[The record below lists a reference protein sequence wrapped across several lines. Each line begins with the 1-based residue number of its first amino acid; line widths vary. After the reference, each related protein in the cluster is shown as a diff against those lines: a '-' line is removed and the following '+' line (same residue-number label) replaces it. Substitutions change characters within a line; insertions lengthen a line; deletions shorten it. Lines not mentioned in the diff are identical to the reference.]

1 MAFFPEIDEAK
12 TIANVKRKLKEY
24 SRWKRIAG
32 EPGTQKVTQVFTFD
46 LRNPGGAPNRS
57 VEKLAINRV
66 DAMAEL
72 DAIEFAINNLHDPMH
87 RRILFER
94 YLKNKV
100 LSDLSIYD
108 SLFLSESQY
117 YDYKRAA
124 LLAFAELYREGSLI
138 IHEL

>member
-1 MAFFPEIDEAK
+1 MAFFPDIDEDK
-12 TIANVKRKLKEY
+12 TIANAKRKLKEY
-24 SRWKRIAG
+24 PRWKRVAG
-32 EPGTQKVTQVFTFD
+32 ESGSQKVTQTFTFD
-46 LRNPGGAPNRS
+46 LRNPGGSPNKA
-57 VEKLAINRV
+57 VERLAINRV

-72 DAIEFAINNLHDPMH
+72 DAIEFAINNLHDPMY